1 MKKILS
7 TVAIVAIS
15 LGAIFATAS
24 CAKIL
29 KYVLE
34 IYASETVPP
43 TAEQLNVLT
52 PLLNLATAEV
62 NAICKDDANYNA
74 ERLANVVKRN
84 IINEITL
91 KGAKSPLT
99 QGTYALLC
107 SSYKAGEPSGRQT
120 YEVRSV
126 DGEITVRKV
135 LD

>member
-1 MKKILS
+1 M
-7 TVAIVAIS
+7 AIVAIT
-15 LGAIFATAS
+15 LGAVFSTAS

-34 IYASETVPP
+34 INESETVPP
-43 TAEQLNVLT
+43 TPEQLDVLK
-52 PLLNLATAEV
+52 PLLNLAITEV
-62 NAICKDDANYNA
+62 NVACKDDANYNA
-74 ERLANVVKRN
+74 EKLANAVKRN
-84 IINEITL
+84 IINEITI

-135 LD
+135 LDEE